1 MAPSPSRPH
10 VVVLIDFAVDLGGA
24 ETLAFQLLERIDP
37 ARFRRTLVLYQELD
51 ERLAPSQR
59 KVVAQM
65 HDAGVEVLE
74 LGRRDRFDLRAW
86 RPFLRLLRSGEV
98 DVLHAHKFGPNL
110 WATTLARLARV
121 PVVIAHEHTWAF
133 RRRSPRALLDRWLV
147 APGCDVLLAVSELD
161 RERMHT
167 IERIPPW
174 RVRFLPNGIPAP
186 VVDGDAAGV
195 RAELAIPDGVP
206 LVGAVGVF
214 RAQKDFPTLLRAHAR
229 LLERQP
235 AAHLAIVG
243 YGPEQAAIER
253 LVGEL
258 GIGERVRL
266 TGLRNDAVRIASAFD
281 VAVNCS
287 LFEGSSLAIM
297 EFMALGRPIVA
308 TAVGGTPDL
317 LGHGEAGVLV
327 PSAEPVALGDAIAGL
342 LDDPQR
348 AAALGERARERQRA
362 CYDVD
367 VQARRLQELYE
378 ELLAHAPR
386 RPGRVRRRRPSGR

>member
-1 MAPSPSRPH
+1 MAPSSSRPH

-65 HDAGVEVLE
+65 REAGVEVLE
-74 LGRRDRFDLRAW
+74 LGRRDRFDVRAW

-133 RRRSPRALLDRWLV
+133 RPRSLRALLDRWLV
-147 APGCDVLLAVSELD
+147 APGCDAFLAVSELD
-161 RERMHT
+161 RERMQT
-167 IERIPPW
+167 VEGIPPW

-186 VVDGDAAGV
+186 VLDGDPAGV
-195 RAELAIPDGVP
+195 RRELGIPDGAP
-206 LVGAVGVF
+206 IVGAVGVF
-214 RAQKDFPTLLRAHAR
+214 RAQKDFGTLLRAHAR
-229 LLERQP
+229 LLERHP
-235 AAHLAIVG
+235 GAHLVLVG
-243 YGPEQAAIER
+243 YGPEQAALER
-253 LVGEL
+253 LVAEL
-258 GIGERVRL
+258 GTGERVRL
-266 TGLRNDAVRIASAFD
+266 TGLRNDAVRIAATFD
-281 VAVNCS
+281 VAVNSS

-297 EFMALGRPIVA
+297 EFMALGRAIVA
-308 TAVGGTPDL
+308 TAVGGTSDL

-327 PSAEPVALGDAIAGL
+327 PSAQPAALGDAIAEL
-342 LDDPQR
+342 LEDPQR
-348 AAALGERARERQRA
+348 AAALGERAHERQRA

-378 ELLAHAPR
+378 ELLAHASR
-386 RPGRVRRRRPSGR
+386 RPGRVRRRRPSAR